1 VPVNPFARE
10 VAHIV
15 LPVAAKYGFAVA
27 GGTALIEHG
36 IVDRLTEDLDVFS
49 PREDGVEAAADVV
62 EAALRAEGLHVERRD
77 NLAELAEEFPEWDV
91 EDLGT
96 GLGEWLI
103 TAPSGEQMVL
113 QMSCFPRSRAP
124 VIIDAVPVLHVE
136 DAVGLKC
143 HAFCTRIE
151 PRDAF
156 DMAMALGRWSVD
168 DLIGFAQR
176 VQPSLLAEEFAEA
189 GQNLD
194 ATPDDRFVRLGL
206 TADDIALIRER
217 LSAWPRDPSQVPA
230 ARDPAPSD
238 IPVRSGRY
246 ARPRRYPSGGAA
258 PRRDPGR

>member
-1 VPVNPFARE
+1 MPVNPFARQ

-15 LPVAAKYGFAVA
+15 LRVAAEYGFAVA

-49 PREDGVEAAADVV
+49 PREDGVEAAAGVV
-62 EAALRAEGLHVERRD
+62 EAALRAEGLHAERRD
-77 NLAELAEEFPEWDV
+77 KLAELAEEFPEWDL
-91 EDLGT
+91 EDVGA

-113 QMSCFPRSRAP
+113 QMSCFPRSQAP

-143 HAFCTRIE
+143 HAFCTRVE
-151 PRDAF
+151 PRDAL
-156 DMAMALGRWSVD
+156 DMAMALGRWSVE

-176 VQPSLLAEEFAEA
+176 VQPSLRPEEFAEA
-189 GQNLD
+189 GRNLD

-206 TADDIALIRER
+206 TAEEIALIRGR
-217 LSAWPRDPSQVPA
+217 LSPWPRDPSQVPN
-230 ARDPAPSD
+230 AR
-238 IPVRSGRY
+238 VRRVAGR
-246 ARPRRYPSGGAA
+246 ARAVTSSEE
-258 PRRDPGR
+258 

>member
-1 VPVNPFARE
+1 MRLRPLAPPDRVPIDPFARR

-36 IVDRLTEDLDVFS
+36 VVDRLTEDLDVFS
-49 PREDGVEAAADVV
+49 PQEDGVAAAADVV
-62 EAALRAEGLHVERRD
+62 EAALRAEGLQVERRD
-77 NLAELAEEFPEWDV
+77 QLAELAEDFPEWDL

-124 VIIDAVPVLHVE
+124 VIIDAVPVLHIE

-143 HAFCTRIE
+143 HAFCTRVE
-151 PRDAF
+151 PRDAL
-156 DMAMALGRWSVD
+156 DMAMALGRWSAADV
-168 DLIGFAQR
+168 IGFAQR
-176 VQPSLLAEEFAEA
+176 VQPSLRPEEFAEA
-189 GQNLD
+189 VQNLD
-194 ATPDDRFVRLGL
+194 ATPDSRFTRIGL
-206 TADDIALIRER
+206 AADDIALVRER

-230 ARDPAPSD
+230 APAPETGGGGSD
-238 IPVRSGRY
+238 
-246 ARPRRYPSGGAA
+246 
-258 PRRDPGR
+258 